1 MVGCGT
7 VVCGAAGAA
16 LLGSGTAAVGI
27 CGAGA
32 QEIKTEINIT
42 YVHQSRLM
50 VTGNAMAWHN
60 NLFTNYFDCNVV
72 LDVANRG
79 NVPN

>member
-1 MVGCGT
+1 VVGCGT

-32 QEIKTEINIT
+32 MCGAED
-42 YVHQSRLM
+42 SM
-50 VTGNAMAWHN
+50 VPSSDSAAAGACGAAAVVWVSGEPHEAQ
-60 NLFTNYFDCNVV
+60 NLAPSMV
-72 LDVANRG
+72 G
-79 NVPN
+79 